1 MGHGNLVLECLVL
14 TPPTKGSR
22 CHSDVG
28 LCASPYQHHQVTV
41 PSLWCEELARTQVC
55 APAELKGP
63 STVEQIVYN
72 VLEEKALRLVKPK
85 SQPELKLLSN
95 TSSSCPTPPAPL
107 QHLHLLSNTSSSPP
121 APPSPVQHLQLLSNT
136 SRNGGSTLHAL
147 RCLEEQY
154 GDQWTSFT
162 VLLIHSG
169 GYSQRLPNASALG
182 KIFTALP
189 LGDPVYQMLELK
201 LAMYIDF
208 PRHMK
213 PGVLITCSDD
223 IELYSTGVT
232 ETITFDKPGFTAL
245 AHPSDLAVGTTHGVF
260 VLDPS
265 SFSGKGALEYGSCY
279 RFLHKPDLET
289 MQQSGAVCVRGD
301 RPQLSSPG
309 SRRDSAVASEC
320 VYTDSVFYIDHSTAQ
335 QLLQFY
341 KQMGTLCCE
350 IDAYGDFL
358 QALGPGAT
366 PEYTKNTSNVS
377 KEDSGLV
384 AVRQQLYSLLQ
395 GTALNVIVLNNS
407 QFYHIG
413 TTQEYLFHFTAES
426 KLRFELDLQPVAFS
440 IFPDTAK
447 ALDHLSVIQSI
458 LEPGCVIGPG
468 SVIEYSRIGPEVSVG
483 KGSIV
488 SGSYINFS
496 VEIPSDCLLS
506 SVSVKITDRVEY
518 VTMVFG
524 VGDDLKKS
532 VKLLSDIHSLQ
543 FFGASLPECLDL
555 WSLEASD
562 QLFSSE
568 DTRLGLW
575 TARIFPV
582 CSTLS
587 ESVRMSLN
595 MLNSVQHKSA
605 FKLSGFQL
613 LSVEEMLTYK
623 DVEDMLK
630 FRKQIYDEICL
641 QRQKEKPDYRMSST

>member
-1 MGHGNLVLECLVL
+1 MAERSAARREDTGRRLARFAALRGAAARPGELWDVVVL
-14 TPPTKGSR
+14 TAADAAQAGAFR
-22 CHSDVG
+22 E
-28 LCASPYQHHQVTV
+28 Q
-41 PSLWCEELARTQVC
+41 LAEKLRREQLPRAVRYLVC
-55 APAELKGP
+55 ADPPGP
-63 STVEQIVYN
+63 RIG
-72 VLEEKALRLVKPK
+72 
-85 SQPELKLLSN
+85 
-95 TSSSCPTPPAPL
+95 
-107 QHLHLLSNTSSSPP
+107 
-121 APPSPVQHLQLLSNT
+121 
-136 SRNGGSTLHAL
+136 NGGSTLHAL

-213 PGVLITCSDD
+213 PGVLVTCSDD

-232 ETITFDKPGFTAL
+232 DTITFDKPGFTAL

-265 SFSGKGALEYGSCY
+265 SFSGKGGLEYGSCY

-301 RPQLSSPG
+301 RPQLSSSG
-309 SRRDSAVASEC
+309 GCGDSAMASEC

-335 QLLQFY
+335 KLLGFY

-366 PEYTKNTSNVS
+366 PDYTKNTSNVS

-426 KLRFELDLQPVAFS
+426 KLRYELDLQPVAFS

-447 ALDHLSVIQSI
+447 TLDQLSIIQSV

-488 SGSYINFS
+488 SGSHINFS
-496 VEIPSDCLLS
+496 VDIPSNCFLS

-518 VTMVFG
+518 ATMVFS

-543 FFGASLPECLDL
+543 FFGASLPECLYL

-595 MLNSVQHKSA
+595 MLNSVHHKSA
-605 FKLSGFQL
+605 FKLNGFQL

-641 QRQKEKPDYRMSST
+641 ERQKERSDYRMNST

>member
-1 MGHGNLVLECLVL
+1 MGRRSAARRADTGRRLERFAALRGAAARPGELWDVVLL
-14 TPPTKGSR
+14 TAADAAQAGAFREQLAEKLRRGQLPR
-22 CHSDVG
+22 DVRY
-28 LCASPYQHHQVTV
+28 L
-41 PSLWCEELARTQVC
+41 VC
-55 APAELKGP
+55 ADPPGP
-63 STVEQIVYN
+63 RIG
-72 VLEEKALRLVKPK
+72 
-85 SQPELKLLSN
+85 
-95 TSSSCPTPPAPL
+95 
-107 QHLHLLSNTSSSPP
+107 
-121 APPSPVQHLQLLSNT
+121 
-136 SRNGGSTLHAL
+136 NGGSTLHAL

-169 GYSQRLPNASALG
+169 GYSQRLPSASALG

-189 LGDPVYQMLELK
+189 FGDPVYQMLELK

-213 PGVLITCSDD
+213 PGVLVTCSDD
-223 IELYSTGVT
+223 IELYSTGAT
-232 ETITFDKPGFTAL
+232 ETITFDRPGFTAL

-265 SFSGKGALEYGSCY
+265 SFSGKGGVEYGSCY
-279 RFLHKPDLET
+279 RFLHKPDVET
-289 MQQSGAVCVRGD
+289 MQQSGAVCVRRD
-301 RPQLSSPG
+301 HPQLSSPG
-309 SRRDSAVASEC
+309 SRGDSGTAPEC
-320 VYTDSVFYIDHSTAQ
+320 VYTDSVFYMDHSTAK
-335 QLLQFY
+335 QLLLFY

-366 PEYTKNTSNVS
+366 LDYTKNTSNVS

-384 AVRQQLYSLLQ
+384 GVRQQLYSLLQ
-395 GTALNVIVLNNS
+395 GTSLNVIVLNNS

-413 TTQEYLFHFTAES
+413 TTQEYLFHFTDES

-447 ALDHLSVIQSI
+447 TLDQLCIIQSI

-488 SGSYINFS
+488 SGSCIHFS
-496 VEIPSDCLLS
+496 VDIPSNCFLS
-506 SVSVKITDRVEY
+506 SVSVKVADQVEY
-518 VTMVFG
+518 VTMAFG
-524 VGDDLKKS
+524 VGDNLKRS
-532 VKLLSDIHSLQ
+532 VKLLSDIRSLQ
-543 FFGASLPECLDL
+543 FFGASFPECLDL
-555 WSLEASD
+555 WSIEASD
-562 QLFSSE
+562 QLFSSG
-568 DTRLGLW
+568 DTSLGLW

-595 MLNSVQHKSA
+595 MLNAVQHKSA

-641 QRQKEKPDYRMSST
+641 QRQKEKSDFRTNNT

>member
-1 MGHGNLVLECLVL
+1 LG
-14 TPPTKGSR
+14 
-22 CHSDVG
+22 
-28 LCASPYQHHQVTV
+28 
-41 PSLWCEELARTQVC
+41 
-55 APAELKGP
+55 
-63 STVEQIVYN
+63 
-72 VLEEKALRLVKPK
+72 
-85 SQPELKLLSN
+85 
-95 TSSSCPTPPAPL
+95 
-107 QHLHLLSNTSSSPP
+107 
-121 APPSPVQHLQLLSNT
+121 
-136 SRNGGSTLHAL
+136 NGGSTLHAL

-169 GYSQRLPNASALG
+169 GYSQRLPSASALG

-189 LGDPVYQMLELK
+189 LGQPVFQMLELK

-208 PRHMK
+208 PRHME
-213 PGVLITCSDD
+213 PGVLVTCSDD
-223 IELYSTGVT
+223 IELYSTAAT
-232 ETITFDKPGFTAL
+232 ESITFDRAGFTAL
-245 AHPSDLAVGTTHGVF
+245 AHPSELAVGTAHGVF

-265 SFSGKGALEYGSCY
+265 SFSGEGGLQYGSCH

-289 MQQSGAVCVRGD
+289 MWQSGAVCVRGAG
-301 RPQLSSPG
+301 PQLGCPG
-309 SRRDSAVASEC
+309 SQGGSQC
-320 VYTDSVFYIDHSTAQ
+320 VYTDSVFYMHHGTAR
-335 QLLQFY
+335 QLLLFY
-341 KQMGTLCCE
+341 KQVGTLCCE

-366 PEYTKNTSNVS
+366 PEYTRNTRNVCR
-377 KEDSGLV
+377 EGSGLV

-413 TTQEYLFHFTAES
+413 TAQEYLLHLTAES
-426 KLRFELDLQPVAFS
+426 KLRFELGLQPVAFS
-440 IFPDTAK
+440 IFPSTARSS
-447 ALDHLSVIQSI
+447 DRLSIIQSV
-458 LEPGCVIGPG
+458 LEPGCVVGPG
-468 SVIEYSRIGPEVSVG
+468 SVIEYSRIGPGVSVG
-483 KGSIV
+483 KGCIV
-488 SGSYINFS
+488 SGSCINS
-496 VEIPSDCLLS
+496 SADIPSDCFLS
-506 SVSVKITDRVEY
+506 SVSVKITDQVEF

-532 VKLLSDIHSLQ
+532 VKSLSDIHSLQ
-543 FFGASLPECLDL
+543 FFGASLPECLGL
-555 WSLEASD
+555 WSIEASD

-568 DTRLGLW
+568 DTHLGLW

-623 DVEDMLK
+623 DVEDMLR

-641 QRQKEKPDYRMSST
+641 QRQKEKSDY